1 MSAKSGQS
9 CNSEPIGIRQDGLIN
24 GLWSLKNQL
33 TEKAS
38 VCGRVFTV
46 SIPDVPDSGQNW
58 VSTFKICRRKPCIVY

>member
-38 VCGRVFTV
+38 IAGVSLRYRSWMCRVV
-46 SIPDVPDSGQNW
+46 KSG
-58 VSTFKICRRKPCIVY
+58 